1 MYCYILFGEATLR
14 DLTPNQ
20 IWQAVL
26 GHLEVQMSRPS
37 YLTWLKPTVGVSFE
51 NNLLTVG
58 APSSFHSQMLQSRM
72 INLIQTTATK
82 VLGGPC
88 DVCFVLSGATPQS
101 PPLTNTAG
109 GHSSRHLT
117 RGTGPA
123 PDYPKLNP
131 KYTLDSFVVG
141 PSNQFAHAAAL
152 AVTHNPGVAYNPLF
166 LYGGVGL
173 GKTHLLQGIGRT
185 FLNQG
190 LNCVYINSEQFTNE
204 FILSIQTKK
213 TREFRNKFRSAD
225 VLLVDDIQFIA
236 GKEAIQEGFF
246 HTFNELHNN
255 NKQIVL
261 ACDRPSAS
269 LKYLEERLLS
279 RFDWGLSADIQK
291 PDQETRLAILSAKA
305 ASLGSP
311 VPADVLSFIAA
322 RFSSSVRELE
332 GALNRVFAYS
342 DLTAVPLSLELA
354 NISLSDL
361 LSSSNRTV
369 PSSDQILS
377 EVASFYKVDGRLLSG
392 NRKDRLISR
401 ARQTAVYLLRETG
414 ELSLSD
420 IASTLGGR
428 DYSTIRHSW
437 TKVTSLLKEDPDL
450 RQEISAIQEELT
462 LG

>member
-1 MYCYILFGEATLR
+1 MRE
-14 DLTPNQ
+14 LTPNQ

-51 NNLLTVG
+51 KNLLTIG
-58 APSSFHSQMLQSRM
+58 APSSFHSQMLESRM

-82 VLGGPC
+82 VIGNQC
-88 DVCFVLSGATPQS
+88 DVCFVVSGTTPQS
-101 PPLTNTAG
+101 PISNSTPGGSPPNRAAG
-109 GHSSRHLT
+109 GPS
-117 RGTGPA
+117 
-123 PDYPKLNP
+123 PDYSKLNP

-141 PSNQFAHAAAL
+141 ASNQFAHAAAL
-152 AVTHNPGVAYNPLF
+152 AVTNNPGVAYNPLF

-279 RFDWGLSADIQK
+279 RFDWGLSADIQR
-291 PDQETRLAILSAKA
+291 PDQETRLAILSANA

-311 VPADVLSFIAA
+311 VPAEVLSFIAA
-322 RFSSSVRELE
+322 HFSSSVRELE

-342 DLTAVPLSLELA
+342 DLTSVPLSLEVA
-354 NISLSDL
+354 NLSLSDL
-361 LSSSNRTV
+361 LSSSNKVV

-377 EVASFYKVDGRLLSG
+377 QVASFYKIDGSLLAG
-392 NRKDRLISR
+392 NRKDRAVSR
-401 ARQTAVYLLRETG
+401 ARQAAVYLLRENG
-414 ELSLSD
+414 EMSLSG
-420 IASTLGGR
+420 IASVLGGR

-437 TKVTSLLKEDPDL
+437 TKMTSLLKEDAAI
-450 RQEISAIQEELT
+450 QHEISAIQDFLN
-462 LG
+462 GD

>member
-1 MYCYILFGEATLR
+1 MR

-51 NNLLTVG
+51 NNLLTIG
-58 APSSFHSQMLQSRM
+58 APSSFHSQMLESRM
-72 INLIQTTATK
+72 INLIQATATK
-82 VLGGPC
+82 VLGDPC
-88 DVCFVLSGATPQS
+88 DVCFVISGTAKQTPPTS
-101 PPLTNTAG
+101 TTLGGTLPRPVTN
-109 GHSSRHLT
+109 
-117 RGTGPA
+117 GTGRA
-123 PDYPKLNP
+123 PDYSKLNP
-131 KYTLDSFVVG
+131 KYTLDSFIVG
-141 PSNQFAHAAAL
+141 PSNQFAHAAAI

-173 GKTHLLQGIGRT
+173 GKTHLLQGIGRK
-185 FLNQG
+185 FINQG

-204 FILSIQTKK
+204 FILSIKTKK

-261 ACDRPSAS
+261 ACDRPSGS

-279 RFDWGLSADIQK
+279 RFDWGLSADIQR
-291 PDQETRLAILSAKA
+291 PDHETRLAILASKA

-311 VPADVLSFIAA
+311 VPAEVLSFIAT

-354 NISLSDL
+354 NHSLSDL

-369 PSSDQILS
+369 PSSDRILS
-377 EVASFYKVDGRLLSG
+377 EVSSFYKIDGRLIMG
-392 NRKDRLISR
+392 DRKDRLTSR
-401 ARQTAVYLLRETG
+401 ARQTAVYLLRENG
-414 ELSLSD
+414 ELSLSR
-420 IASTLGGR
+420 IASVLGGR

-437 TKVTSLLKEDPDL
+437 TKVTSLLKEDSTL
-450 RQEISAIQEELT
+450 LQEISTIQESLSAC
-462 LG
+462 

>member
-1 MYCYILFGEATLR
+1 MR

-58 APSSFHSQMLQSRM
+58 APSSFHSQMLESRM
-72 INLIQTTATK
+72 TNLIQTTATK
-82 VLGGPC
+82 VLGDPC
-88 DVCFVLSGATPQS
+88 DVCFVVSGATPQS
-101 PPLTNTAG
+101 PSLNNPPESHSPHRVAG
-109 GHSSRHLT
+109 PSSPT
-117 RGTGPA
+117 
-123 PDYPKLNP
+123 PDYSKLNP
-131 KYTLDSFVVG
+131 KYTLDSFIVG

-261 ACDRPSAS
+261 ACDRPSSS

-279 RFDWGLSADIQK
+279 RFAWGLSADIQR
-291 PDQETRLAILSAKA
+291 PDQETRLAILLSKA
-305 ASLGSP
+305 ASFGFP
-311 VPADVLSFIAA
+311 VPAEVLSFIAA

-342 DLTAVPLSLELA
+342 DLTSTPLSLELA
-354 NISLSDL
+354 NHSLSDL
-361 LSSSNRTV
+361 LSSSNREV
-369 PSSDQILS
+369 PSSAQILS
-377 EVASFYKVDGRLLSG
+377 AVALFYKIDDRLLSG
-392 NRKDRLISR
+392 SRKDRVTSH
-401 ARQTAVYLLRETG
+401 ARQIAVYLLRENG
-414 ELSLSD
+414 EQSLSD
-420 IASTLGGR
+420 IGSLLGDR

-437 TKVTSLLKEDPDL
+437 TKVTSLLKENPATQ
-450 RQEISAIQEELT
+450 QEVSTIQESLAV
-462 LG
+462 G

>member
-1 MYCYILFGEATLR
+1 MR

-37 YLTWLKPTVGVSFE
+37 YLTWLKPTVGVSFD

-58 APSSFHSQMLQSRM
+58 TPSSFHSQMLESRM
-72 INLIQTTATK
+72 ATLIETTIDK
-82 VLGGPC
+82 VIGSSC
-88 DVCFVLSGATPQS
+88 RVSFIVSGATS
-101 PPLTNTAG
+101 AVLTSNRSTDD
-109 GHSSRHLT
+109 STSEPFYK
-117 RGTGPA
+117 GTGPN
-123 PDYPKLNP
+123 PDYSKLNP

-141 PSNQFAHAAAL
+141 SSNQFAHAAAL
-152 AVTHNPGVAYNPLF
+152 AVTQKPGFAYNPLF

-173 GKTHLLQGIGRT
+173 GKTHLLQGIGRS
-185 FLNQG
+185 FLKKG

-246 HTFNELHNN
+246 HTFNELHNSN
-255 NKQIVL
+255 RQIVL
-261 ACDRPSAS
+261 ACDRPSYS

-279 RFDWGLSADIQK
+279 RFQWGLSADIQK

-305 ASLGSP
+305 ETLGTT
-311 VPADVLSFIAA
+311 VPFEVLSFIATN
-322 RFSSSVRELE
+322 FSSSIRELE

-342 DLTAVPLSLELA
+342 DLTSVPLSLDLA
-354 NISLSDL
+354 NQSLSDL
-361 LSSSNRTV
+361 LNNTKHCP
-369 PSSDQILS
+369 PSSDRIL
-377 EVASFYKVDGRLLSG
+377 EEIALFYDLDSKLLIG
-392 NRKDRLISR
+392 NRKDRATSH
-401 ARQTAVYLLRETG
+401 ARQMAVYLLRETG
-414 ELSLSD
+414 ELSLSA
-420 IASTLGGR
+420 IGSLFGGR

-437 TKVTSLLKEDPDL
+437 LKITALVKQDSNIKQEVLSLQASL
-450 RQEISAIQEELT
+450 ST
-462 LG
+462 N